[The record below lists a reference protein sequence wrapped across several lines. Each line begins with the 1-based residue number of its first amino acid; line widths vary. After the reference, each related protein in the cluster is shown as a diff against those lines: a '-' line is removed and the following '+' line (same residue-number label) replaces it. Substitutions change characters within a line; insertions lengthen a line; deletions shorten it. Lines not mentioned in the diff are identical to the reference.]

1 MIVVSDTTTITNLW
15 QIQRLQILQHL
26 YAEIIIPKA
35 VWEELSEISEQYI
48 YLSQQDWIIIQ
59 EPHNTLLIENLSAD
73 LDIGEAQAIALSV
86 ELEADFLIID
96 ERAGRN
102 KAKSLNI
109 KIIGLLGIL
118 LEAKRQ
124 GVIFTVKD
132 ILEKLEDETSFFIN
146 PKLYQEVLRLAGE

>member
-1 MIVVSDTTTITNLW
+1 MIVVSDTTAITNLW
-15 QIQRLQILQHL
+15 QIQRLEILQSL
-26 YAEIIIPKA
+26 YEEIIIPKA
-35 VWEELSEISEQYI
+35 VWEELSEISEQSA
-48 YLSQQDWIIIQ
+48 YLVQQDWIVVQ
-59 EPHNTLLIENLSAD
+59 EPQDAHLIV
-73 LDIGEAQAIALSV
+73 QAIALSV

-118 LEAKRQ
+118 LEAKKQ
-124 GVIFTVKD
+124 GILLTVKD
-132 ILEKLEDETSFFIN
+132 ILEELEDKTSFFIN

>member
-1 MIVVSDTTTITNLW
+1 MIVVSDTTAITNLW
-15 QIQRLQILQHL
+15 QIQRLEILQSL
-26 YAEIIIPKA
+26 YEEIIIPKA
-35 VWEELSEISEQYI
+35 VWEELSEISEQSA
-48 YLSQQDWIIIQ
+48 YLVQQDWIVIQ
-59 EPHNTLLIENLSAD
+59 EPQDAHLIVSLSAE

-118 LEAKRQ
+118 LEAKKQ
-124 GVIFTVKD
+124 GILLTVKD
-132 ILEKLEDETSFFIN
+132 ILEELEDKTSFFIN